1 MEFLLWDSFFGI
13 NIMIK
18 DFNKLKTKIDKCIV
32 AALEKTRRAVGEVL
46 LEKTSDYYDEY
57 DPVQYTREKETTFTL
72 LNSIASESKYSLD
85 NGKVTKTKDGY
96 EFKVGWDDTYLNF
109 HYKKA
114 TGRMVLEW
122 LDHKTHGGWQYDN
135 SGEQFEHKFFTE
147 AIEELGG
154 EDGIKNLF
162 KQNCKK
168 VGVPIK

>member
-1 MEFLLWDSFFGI
+1 
-13 NIMIK
+13 MIK
-18 DFNKLKTKIDKCIV
+18 DFNVLKTKIEKSIV
-32 AALEKTRRAVGEVL
+32 NALELTRRAVGEVL
-46 LEKTSDYYDEY
+46 LNKIADYYDEY
-57 DPVQYTREKETTFTL
+57 NPIKYNRTFTL
-72 LNSIASESKYSLD
+72 LDSLASESKYSLD

-96 EFKVGWDDTYLNF
+96 EFKVGWDNAYLNF
-109 HYKKA
+109 HYKNS

-154 EDGIKNLF
+154 EDDIKNLF